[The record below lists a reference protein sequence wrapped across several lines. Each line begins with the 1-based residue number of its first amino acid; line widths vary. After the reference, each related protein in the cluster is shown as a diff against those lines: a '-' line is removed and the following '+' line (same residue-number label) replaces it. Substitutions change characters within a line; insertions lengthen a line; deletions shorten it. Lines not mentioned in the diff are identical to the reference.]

1 MQRCPDRRREKSA
14 SRTPQ
19 AELFAL
25 PGAASDPVGAVWPA
39 LPEGTR
45 QALTGLLARLLLER
59 SPRVGYQRQQQPE
72 LQS

>member
-19 AELFAL
+19 SELFAL
-25 PGAASDPVGAVWPA
+25 PGVASDPVGAVWPA

-45 QALTGLLARLLLER
+45 QTLTGLLARLLVEHGATTARRAGGRHER
-59 SPRVGYQRQQQPE
+59 
-72 LQS
+72 